1 KGSMNTATLLA
12 YPDAIS
18 LTYIRPAADSIT
30 IVVKAVLPHSYCPLC
45 GRNSKHV
52 HSRYMRRIA
61 DLPWQGVSVK
71 LELHTRRFR
80 CDNDLCPR
88 RIFCERLPQVVA
100 TYARKTVRLNDALR
114 LIGFLIGSEVGARA
128 AIRLGMA
135 VSPDTLI
142 RRVRQTVTPVMATPR
157 VLGVDD

>member
-1 KGSMNTATLLA
+1 MNTPSLLA
-12 YPDAIS
+12 DPTTIR

-30 IVVKAVLPHSYCPLC
+30 IVVKTTLPHSSCPLC
-45 GRNSKHV
+45 GRLSTLI
-52 HSRYMRRIA
+52 HSRYVRRIA

-80 CDNDLCPR
+80 CHDDLCLR

-114 LIGFLIGSEVGARA
+114 LIGFLIGGEAGARA
-128 AIRLGMA
+128 AIRLGMS
-135 VSPDTLI
+135 VSP
-142 RRVRQTVTPVMATPR
+142 TP
-157 VLGVDD
+157 